1 MKGYLWTGA
10 GGARPEEASTAGHL
24 APWEAIAVD
33 AVGNVIEFW
42 GFKRNQGR
50 VWALLYLRGEALTA
64 GEIERELGLSKGG
77 VSMLLRD
84 LERWG
89 VIQRV
94 RLPSDTAW
102 RYGAESDLIR
112 MVIRVIEEREAG
124 FISRIRADLGEA
136 RRLATEAGGVPREA
150 FGRLEKMALLA
161 EHTERALKVFIKTA
175 RLDVGGMFGV
185 FRAEGSASARRGALK
200 EPAARGHKGPGARE
214 L

>member
-10 GGARPEEASTAGHL
+10 GGARPEESPLAGHL

-50 VWALLYLRGEALTA
+50 VWALLYLRGEAFTA

-136 RRLATEAGGVPREA
+136 RRIATEAGSISREA
-150 FGRLEKMALLA
+150 LVRLERMALLA

-185 FRAEGSASARRGALK
+185 FRAEGASRRGTLK
-200 EPAARGHKGPGARE
+200 ESVQARGHKGQGPKE